1 MYGDLATKLILEAKR
16 TKNLTELPIYEHEL
30 VKNIL
35 QETSDLHKDVEFLNE
50 QQLTQ
55 TSMENDARRINQ
67 CQLFV
72 THLCL
77 RRNKRCMLA
86 YEKLRAGKI
95 DEFSWLNID
104 PVLSGSKT
112 STSLGN
118 LAADSIRS
126 KACTKNLAI
135 ENLSHQEQEYFKKYQ
150 DILLDFKSS
159 FADID
164 LSGDLEPPKEIFID
178 VRVLKNGGEVQTEYG
193 VFNLI
198 KDSQFY
204 VRKSDVDRLIQ
215 QGFLEEI

>member
-1 MYGDLATKLILEAKR
+1 MYGDLANKLILEAKR
-16 TKNLTELPIYEHEL
+16 TSNLREVPLYEHSL

-35 QETSDLHKDVEFLNE
+35 LETSDLHKDVEFLNE
-50 QQLTQ
+50 QQASQ
-55 TSMENDARRINQ
+55 QDMENEARRINQ

-86 YEKLRAGKI
+86 YQKLRAGKI

-104 PVLSGSKT
+104 PVLNESGQLT
-112 STSLGN
+112 NSTSMDTDN
-118 LAADSIRS
+118 AR
-126 KACTKNLAI
+126 TKGGTRKLAI
-135 ENLSHQEQEYFKKYQ
+135 ENLSHYEQEYMKKYQ
-150 DILLDFKSS
+150 NLLLDFKSG

-164 LSGDLEPPKEIFID
+164 ISGDLEPPRDIFID

-198 KDSQFY
+198 KNSQFY

>member
-1 MYGDLATKLILEAKR
+1 MYGDLANKLILEAKR
-16 TKNLTELPIYEHEL
+16 TSNLAEVPLYEHTL

-35 QETSDLHKDVEFLNE
+35 QETTDLHKDVEFLNE
-50 QQLTQ
+50 QQSSQ
-55 TSMENDARRINQ
+55 VDMETEARRINQ

-104 PVLSGSKT
+104 PVLNE
-112 STSLGN
+112 STKAAKSRSMELDHVRAKFGTRK
-118 LAADSIRS
+118 LA
-126 KACTKNLAI
+126 L
-135 ENLSHQEQEYFKKYQ
+135 ENLSHHEQEYLKKYQ
-150 DILLDFKSS
+150 DLLLDFKSS

-164 LSGDLEPPKEIFID
+164 ISGDLEPPRDIFID

>member
-1 MYGDLATKLILEAKR
+1 MYGDLANKLIVEAKR
-16 TKNLTELPIYEHEL
+16 TSNLTELPLYEHTL
-30 VKNIL
+30 VKNII

-50 QQLTQ
+50 QQALQ
-55 TSMENDARRINQ
+55 TEMGSDARRINQ

-86 YEKLRAGKI
+86 YEKLRASKI
-95 DEFSWLNID
+95 DEFLWLNVD
-104 PVLSGSKT
+104 PVLSDSGDT
-112 STSLGN
+112 SQTAGLGADEDRARSGTRK
-118 LAADSIRS
+118 LAV
-126 KACTKNLAI
+126 
-135 ENLSHQEQEYFKKYQ
+135 ENLSHHEQEYLKKYQ
-150 DILLDFKSS
+150 DLLLTFKSAY
-159 FADID
+159 ADID
-164 LSGDLEPPKEIFID
+164 ISGDFEPPRDIFID

-198 KDSQFY
+198 KNSQFY